1 MKRIGWMTTFLVLA
15 LAGGAA
21 YGFFGVKKE
30 PAAAVETKG
39 SGIAFPEMMGQ
50 LSRNMAIWG
59 QLNAAEKKQA
69 VEAVIGLY
77 KNRDNIAILN
87 TGEFYVGKIEETLKN
102 NPPVAGTDIMTL
114 VRILAVMEYDF
125 YNGQNKD
132 ALAKEVL
139 GEKGFADNKMRRQ
152 MNARFAFPGKK

>member
-1 MKRIGWMTTFLVLA
+1 MKRIGWMTGFLVLA
-15 LAGGAA
+15 LVVGSA

-30 PAAAVETKG
+30 PATTETQG

-50 LSRNMAIWG
+50 LSRNMALWAR
-59 QLNAAEKKQA
+59 LNAAEKKQA

-87 TGEFYVGKIEETLKN
+87 TGEFYVGKIEETLKA
-102 NPPVAGTDIMTL
+102 NPPVVGTDIMTL

-139 GEKGFADNKMRRQ
+139 GEKGFADNKIRRQ
-152 MNARFAFPGKK
+152 MNARFAFQGKK